1 MFKVKDRKSTIDIT
15 FKIINRDVGTFEI
28 VDMSVW
34 SEYFSSWIL
43 INKNT
48 LSKSNLDY
56 ANSLVKKEIMENFY
70 EYKSYE
76 YGWVI

>member
-28 VDMSVW
+28 VDVSVW